1 MKCRTTMIRASQTS
15 HYLPRYRDV
24 SKHIIRNHKC
34 YITRQLS
41 EENVHTG
48 TFSHSISAQLR
59 SIFVS
64 RNQDSGMLIARA
76 RVAFADAC
84 PDSPSPTSWPGTRS
98 RNHCTVTLIIDSP
111 LRVEYIHAHTRVGRQ
126 RIEGRRTGQMT
137 GGLMEEIET
146 GRRFFFTLLDY
157 FRLTPRLWHFF
168 FLSASV
174 AAKICC
180 SRLFRGG
187 RFFLSLMEDASPPLL
202 HPLLSPPSRIPF
214 ILISR
219 SSSCIC
225 HLLSSLRDKY
235 CLIIV
240 ILILFCRI
248 VNQEFNGAFQY
259 FTKNELI
266 QIIALNRMDVYIH
279 TFWKKWDKMVKKLLD
294 VYFCESKIPPNFRI
308 L

>member
-1 MKCRTTMIRASQTS
+1 MKCRTKMIRASQTS
-15 HYLPRYRDV
+15 HYLLRYHDV

-41 EENVHTG
+41 EAERTYRDVFALDFGSTQNH
-48 TFSHSISAQLR
+48 
-59 SIFVS
+59 FVS
-64 RNQDSGMLIARA
+64 RNQESGMLIARS

-84 PDSPSPTSWPGTRS
+84 PKDSPSPTSWPGTRS

-111 LRVEYIHAHTRVGRQ
+111 LRVEYIHMHTHAGGNGLRVDGQARWQ
-126 RIEGRRTGQMT
+126 EGWWRRRDE
-137 GGLMEEIET
+137 GL
-146 GRRFFFTLLDY
+146 FFFTLLDY
-157 FRLTPRLWHFF
+157 FRLTPWLWHFF
-168 FLSASV
+168 LFSASV
-174 AAKICC
+174 AAKICRG
-180 SRLFRGG
+180 RLFRGG

-235 CLIIV
+235 CLIIA

-248 VNQEFNGAFQY
+248 INQEFNGAFKY

-266 QIIALNRMDVYIH
+266 HNCAESNGRISAP
-279 TFWKKWDKMVKKLLD
+279 FEKKWDK
-294 VYFCESKIPPNFRI
+294 IW
-308 L
+308 

>member
-1 MKCRTTMIRASQTS
+1 
-15 HYLPRYRDV
+15 
-24 SKHIIRNHKC
+24 
-34 YITRQLS
+34 
-41 EENVHTG
+41 
-48 TFSHSISAQLR
+48 
-59 SIFVS
+59 
-64 RNQDSGMLIARA
+64 MLIAHV

-84 PDSPSPTSWPGTRS
+84 PKDSPSPTSWPGTRS

-111 LRVEYIHAHTRVGRQ
+111 LRVEYIHMHTRGSGGNGLRVDGQGRWQ
-126 RIEGRRTGQMT
+126 EGWWKRSRRGKD
-137 GGLMEEIET
+137 ES
-146 GRRFFFTLLDY
+146 FFTLLDY

-168 FLSASV
+168 FFSASV

-187 RFFLSLMEDASPPLL
+187 RFFLSLMEDTSPPLL

-235 CLIIV
+235 CLIIA

-248 VNQEFNGAFQY
+248 INQEFNGAFKY
-259 FTKNELI
+259 CTKNGLI
-266 QIIALNRMDVYIH
+266 QIIALNQMDIYPQH
-279 TFWKKWDKMVKKLLD
+279 FLKKM
-294 VYFCESKIPPNFRI
+294 R
-308 L
+308 